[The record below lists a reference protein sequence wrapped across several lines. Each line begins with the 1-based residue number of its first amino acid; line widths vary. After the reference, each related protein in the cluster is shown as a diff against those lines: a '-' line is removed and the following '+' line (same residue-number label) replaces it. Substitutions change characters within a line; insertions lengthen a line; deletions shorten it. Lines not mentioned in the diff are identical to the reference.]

1 MKERLKHMKETLATC
16 IEGQLSNLSE
26 IETEELGQ
34 AIDMLKDLEEA
45 IYYCTIVEAMDKEEP
60 KSQYKQSY
68 QQEDYYQRM
77 RDMDRDLNR
86 MYYSSSSSGNSSNG
100 GNSGSSSNSSGN
112 SGSSNSS
119 SGSSSRGF
127 QNYDMEYP
135 FMRDYREGRSPKSRK
150 MYMEHKQAHSDK
162 MTQMSNLD
170 SYMQELASD
179 IVEMIEGASQDEKM
193 YLSEKISALA
203 SRIKQNG

>member
-68 QQEDYYQRM
+68 Q
-77 RDMDRDLNR
+77 
-86 MYYSSSSSGNSSNG
+86 
-100 GNSGSSSNSSGN
+100 
-112 SGSSNSS
+112 
-119 SGSSSRGF
+119 
-127 QNYDMEYP
+127 
-135 FMRDYREGRSPKSRK
+135 
-150 MYMEHKQAHSDK
+150 
-162 MTQMSNLD
+162 
-170 SYMQELASD
+170 
-179 IVEMIEGASQDEKM
+179 
-193 YLSEKISALA
+193 
-203 SRIKQNG
+203 